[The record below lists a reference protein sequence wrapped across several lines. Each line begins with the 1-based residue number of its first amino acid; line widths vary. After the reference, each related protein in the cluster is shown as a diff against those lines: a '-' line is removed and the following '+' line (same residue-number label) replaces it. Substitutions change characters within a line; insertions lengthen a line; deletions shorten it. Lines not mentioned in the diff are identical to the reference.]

1 MTSRIRIA
9 GISLILLAT
18 LQGQGNLP
26 YPTEEYFGGGIGY
39 TPMFLRFN
47 MAEAFPFNVTGD
59 DQKTTGLL
67 ESAGLGFTSEEIA
80 ELGDLLVIHGA
91 EGFGNITG
99 HWRIGAYVG
108 LGSKSISRVDSLDRL
123 QDLKVSLMTGNA
135 SIEVVA
141 PVFSNL
147 EVSVGSLFG
156 FSRSVIQFAA
166 TDVTPDWDAQF
177 MGTDTLNTSVTLS
190 GSYFSFQP
198 YLAVKLQFL
207 NRAGLRMSA
216 GYQVGTL
223 ADNKWTLNDFQTILA
238 PSPGNFTAL
247 AVRLMLYIG
256 I

>member
-1 MTSRIRIA
+1 MTSRIRTA
-9 GISLILLAT
+9 AFALMLLVP
-18 LQGQGNLP
+18 LRGQGNLP

-39 TPMFLRFN
+39 TPMFLRLN
-47 MAEAFPFNVTGD
+47 LAEAFPFNITGA
-59 DQKTTGLL
+59 DQTTSGLL
-67 ESAGLGFTSEEIA
+67 DSSGLGFTPEEIA
-80 ELGDLLVIHGA
+80 GLGDMLVIHGA

-108 LGSKSISRVDSLDRL
+108 LGAKSISRVDTLDRR
-123 QDLKVSLMTGNA
+123 QDLKVSFMTGNA

-147 EVSVGSLFG
+147 EVSAGSLFG

-166 TDVTPDWDAQF
+166 TNVAPDWDGQF
-177 MGTDTLNTSVTLS
+177 QGSDSSNTSVALS
-190 GSYFSFQP
+190 GSFFSFQP

-223 ADNKWTLNDFQTILA
+223 AANKWTLNDFQTILA
-238 PSPGNFTAL
+238 PSPGNFAAL

>member
-1 MTSRIRIA
+1 MSSRVRIA
-9 GISLILLAT
+9 GISLLLLVT
-18 LQGQGNLP
+18 LRGQGNLP

-39 TPMFLRFN
+39 TPMFLRLN
-47 MAEAFPFNVTGD
+47 LAEAFPFNLTD
-59 DQKTTGLL
+59 DQLSTGLL
-67 ESAGLGFTSEEIA
+67 DSTGLGFTSDEIA
-80 ELGDLLVIHGA
+80 GLGDLLVIHGA

-108 LGSKSISRVDSLDRL
+108 LGSKSISKVDTLDRR
-123 QDLKVSLMTGNA
+123 QDLKVSLMTGNV

-147 EVSVGSLFG
+147 EVSAGSLFG

-166 TDVTPDWDAQF
+166 TEVALDWNAQF
-177 MGTDTLNTSVTLS
+177 QGTDTLNTSVTLS
-190 GSYFSFQP
+190 GSFFSFQP

-216 GYQVGTL
+216 GYQVGIL
-223 ADNKWTLNDFQTILA
+223 AADKWTLNDFQKIIA